1 MCLQVDDLKNRHVLL
16 EITNSLTDGIVGG
29 KKVPASPIR
38 KATKKKKE
46 KMKTIFAKLEEKYGK
61 LSIKKKGSAKEAESL
76 SSLNIRDDEVMVTS
90 EKSDVENNFDDQ
102 ELKYSIAN
110 KISSER
116 QFGEDHDNLSVKT
129 DSDSSAETEHSN
141 TVHLS
146 QNSTNNMKTNFL
158 KFDHVESERLSDIT
172 SNYDQSNNNI
182 SNVSSDEKFHHS
194 DAFNEE
200 SLAGKET
207 SSYSRNLNTENYI
220 SESNYPLQHNNTGVD
235 ETDNKEELLLAAR
248 NSAGVQEI
256 SGKELDNAD
265 KDAHSKTEVERHKTD
280 WEKFMPR
287 EVEVKHGWPHF
298 ERVFMVSSLYGDGV
312 LDLLVSKLH
321 VVEGISDDLGRKD
334 THLGVASSTKLLC
347 LPSEMRSVLK
357 AKNLLHLG
365 AKCFL

>member
-1 MCLQVDDLKNRHVLL
+1 MQVDDLKNRHVLL

-29 KKVPASPIR
+29 RKVPASPMR

-61 LSIKKKGSAKEAESL
+61 LSIKKKGSAQEAESL
-76 SSLNIRDDEVMVTS
+76 SSPVNVKDDEVMVTS

-102 ELKYSIAN
+102 ELHYSIAN
-110 KISSER
+110 KISNER

-129 DSDSSAETEHSN
+129 DSELTAEEEQSN

-146 QNSTNNMKTNFL
+146 RNSINNMKTNFL

-182 SNVSSDEKFHHS
+182 SNVSSNEMFHHS

-207 SSYSRNLNTENYI
+207 SSYSQSLNTENYI
-220 SESNYPLQHNNTGVD
+220 SESNYPLQQNSKVVD
-235 ETDNKEELLLAAR
+235 EINNKEEVKLATT
-248 NSAGVQEI
+248 NSARVQEI
-256 SGKELDNAD
+256 SDKELDNAD
-265 KDAHSKTEVERHKTD
+265 KDAHSKTEVEKHKTD

-312 LDLLVSKLH
+312 LDLLVSKLQ
-321 VVEGISDDLGRKD
+321 S
-334 THLGVASSTKLLC
+334 
-347 LPSEMRSVLK
+347 
-357 AKNLLHLG
+357 NLS
-365 AKCFL
+365 